1 MRSLATSIFLLFAL
15 IGGGFV
21 AIYGQGGTGDQNS
34 APSQYRIRQGD
45 KLSVKFF
52 TNADLNEPSVTV
64 RPDGYIS
71 LQIIDDIK
79 AEGRTT
85 AELKKIL
92 EKAYDEILL
101 DPIIS
106 VAVTDFVPPRIFVT
120 GQINKP
126 GRYDLREAKTL
137 MQAIFLAGGFTRDAN
152 RTMVI
157 HARPDGAGD
166 WKIQQAD
173 AMALLDPKKNQRDL
187 ELRDGDYIYVPES
200 KMAKF
205 NRAVETVRGLLPRFY

>member
-1 MRSLATSIFLLFAL
+1 MRSLATSIFLLLAL